1 MKTLLYIS
9 LLCCLVFSVSSCDQ
23 AKQIRAKNQKT
34 MLQSFMRLKQGMSFA
49 KGTEFEVAFWSL
61 KQKSADNAAFMT
73 LVNGKQPEEIIE
85 MGKQYFTERK
95 QANDPDYQHE
105 SWDTMIAEVITQIKT
120 PATKKTQTDTTPR
133 PNDANRIQGY

>member
-1 MKTLLYIS
+1 
-9 LLCCLVFSVSSCDQ
+9 
-23 AKQIRAKNQKT
+23 
-34 MLQSFMRLKQGMSFA
+34 
-49 KGTEFEVAFWSL
+49 
-61 KQKSADNAAFMT
+61 MT

>member
-9 LLCCLVFSVSSCDQ
+9 LLCCLLFSVSGCDQ
-23 AKQIRAKNQKT
+23 SKQIRAKNQKS
-34 MLQSFMRLKQGMSFA
+34 MLQSFLRIKRGMGFA

-61 KQKSADNAAFMT
+61 KQKSADNATFMA
-73 LVNGKQPEEIIE
+73 LVNGKQPEEIVA

-105 SWDTMIAEVITQIKT
+105 SWDTMMTEVIAQIKT
-120 PATKKTQTDTTPR
+120 PATKKTQSKATPR
-133 PNDANRIQGY
+133 QNKANRIQGY

>member
-61 KQKSADNAAFMT
+61 K
-73 LVNGKQPEEIIE
+73 
-85 MGKQYFTERK
+85 
-95 QANDPDYQHE
+95 
-105 SWDTMIAEVITQIKT
+105 
-120 PATKKTQTDTTPR
+120 TKKR
-133 PNDANRIQGY
+133 